1 MTTLPVC
8 VECVE
13 TIEFVAT
20 YWTYDYILF
29 GFLILLNFALQ
40 LFDVFE
46 LLDVSECLRH
56 VLFNK
61 SLDNL
66 LFVIDET

>member
-8 VECVE
+8 IECVE

-20 YWTYDYILF
+20 YRTYDYILF
-29 GFLILLNFALQ
+29 GFLILLNFTLQ